1 MKIAGL
7 QKMTLLDF
15 PGRIACTVFLPG
27 CNLRC
32 PFCHNASLVLP
43 EREKEIITEDELFTF
58 LSSRQK
64 KLDGVCV
71 TGGEPTL
78 YIDLP
83 ELLKKIKATGFQV
96 KLDTNGT
103 NPEMLQKIIRDGLC
117 DYVAMDIKNSP
128 ERYTETCG
136 GINVLEQV
144 KQSAAL
150 LMQGNVDYEFRTT
163 VMHPFHTPEDLTR
176 IGKWLQGAKRYFI
189 QGFVD
194 SGDLLSSGNEALT
207 GNEMKELL
215 LAVQEYI
222 PTTQLRGLS

>member
-1 MKIAGL
+1 MNIAGL

-32 PFCHNASLVLP
+32 PFCHNATLVLP
-43 EREKEIITEDELFTF
+43 EREKEVITQDELIEF
-58 LSSRQK
+58 LSLRKK
-64 KLDGVCV
+64 KLDGVCI

-83 ELLKKIKATGFQV
+83 DLLKKIKSMGFQV

-103 NPEMLQKIIRDGLC
+103 NPNMLRQILKDGLC

-128 ERYTETCG
+128 DKYKATCG
-136 GINVLEQV
+136 EIDVLQQV
-144 KQSAAL
+144 KESVQILMESAI
-150 LMQGNVDYEFRTT
+150 DYEFRTT
-163 VMHPFHTPEDLTR
+163 VMHPFHEPEDFR
-176 IGKWLQGAKRYFI
+176 KIGQWLQGAKQYFI

-194 SGDLLSSGNEALT
+194 SGDLLSSGNQALT
-207 GNEMKELL
+207 ENEMKELL
-215 LAVQEYI
+215 SAVQKYI
-222 PTTQLRGLS
+222 PTAQLRGM